1 MELDVARCRAD
12 FPALDNY
19 IWMQNGG
26 VSITPTPVAQEH
38 AERMREL
45 YERGPMHIVYPE
57 EEYARRRQSM
67 ETLARFFSCAVEEL
81 ALMRGV
87 SEAFQ
92 TVLRG
97 LDWQAGDRVL
107 VSDDEEAA
115 VLLPLLHL
123 RDVCGIELI
132 RVPVVD
138 DADEQ
143 VALFERHFDAHTKLI
158 ALSHVTTDRGFRL
171 PVERLCAAARAR
183 GILSFVDMAHSAGL
197 WPQSLPDIGCDF
209 AGLLSY
215 KWMYAPYAAGLL
227 YVHRERLDALQV
239 RYAGGRSQESLDFE
253 RGVYQLRESAERFQ
267 YGPWSW
273 PLVHA
278 WARSAQYLTS
288 IGVSA
293 IWQRTEHLADL
304 LKEALIGVGA
314 QLYTPLAGERSAAL
328 VSFGLHGIS
337 GKLLSQELESRW
349 NIVVKALPHGP
360 EGLRASMTFFL
371 LEGEIDVLMEGLKS
385 LAKKER
391 GDR

>member
-1 MELDVARCRAD
+1 MDIDVTRIRAD
-12 FPALDNY
+12 FPALKNY

-45 YERGPMHIVYPE
+45 YERGPMHIVYPD

-67 ETLARFFSCAVEEL
+67 KTLADFFSCSEEEL

-97 LDWQAGDRVL
+97 LEWKVGDRIV

-123 RDVCGIELI
+123 RDVSGIELI
-132 RVPVVD
+132 RVPIVD

-143 VALFERHFDAHTKLI
+143 VAIFERHFDARTRLI
-158 ALSHVTTDRGFRL
+158 ALSHVTTDRGSRL
-171 PVERLCAAARAR
+171 PVERLCAAARVR

-227 YVHRERLDALQV
+227 YVHRERLDALHV

-253 RGVYQLRESAERFQ
+253 RGVYRLRTSAERFQ

-278 WARSAQYLTS
+278 WARSVEYLSAIDT
-288 IGVSA
+288 SA
-293 IWQRTEHLADL
+293 IWKRTEHLTQL
-304 LKEALIGVGA
+304 LKDALLELDA
-314 QLYTPLAGERSAAL
+314 DLYTPLAGERSAAL
-328 VSFGLHGIS
+328 VSFGLCGIK
-337 GKLLSQELESRW
+337 GKTLSEQLERRW
-349 NIVVKALPHGP
+349 NIVIKALPHGP

-371 LEGEIDVLMEGLKS
+371 LEEEIDVLVEGLHS
-385 LAKKER
+385 LVREKGSE
-391 GDR
+391 

>member
-1 MELDVARCRAD
+1 MDIDVTRIRAD
-12 FPALDNY
+12 FPALKNY

-45 YERGPMHIVYPE
+45 YERGPMHIVYPV

-67 ETLARFFSCAVEEL
+67 KTLADFFSCSEEEL

-97 LDWQAGDRVL
+97 LEWQAGDHII

-123 RDVCGIELI
+123 RDVSGIELI

-143 VALFERHFDAHTKLI
+143 VALFERHFHSRTRLI

-227 YVHRERLDALQV
+227 YVHRERLDALHV
-239 RYAGGRSQESLDFE
+239 RYAGGRSEESLDFE
-253 RGVYQLRESAERFQ
+253 RGVYRLRTSAERFQ

-278 WARSAQYLTS
+278 WARSVEYLSS
-288 IGVSA
+288 IDTSA
-293 IWQRTEHLADL
+293 IWQRTEHLTRL
-304 LKEALIGVGA
+304 LKDALLGLDA
-314 QLYTPLAGERSAAL
+314 DLYTPLAGERSAAL
-328 VSFGLHGIS
+328 VSFGLCGIK
-337 GKLLSQELESRW
+337 GKMLSEQLERRW
-349 NIVVKALPHGP
+349 NIVIKALPHGP

-371 LEGEIDVLMEGLKS
+371 LEEEIDVLVEGLHS
-385 LAKKER
+385 LIREN
-391 GDR
+391 GSE

>member
-1 MELDVARCRAD
+1 MDIDIARVRAD
-12 FPALDNY
+12 FPALNNY

-26 VSITPTPVAQEH
+26 VSITPTPVALEH
-38 AERMREL
+38 AQRMREL

-57 EEYARRRQSM
+57 EEYARRRKSM
-67 ETLARFFSCAVEEL
+67 NTLARFFSCEVDEF

-87 SEAFQ
+87 SEGFQ

-97 LDWQAGDRVL
+97 LEWRGGDRVL

-123 RDVCGIELI
+123 RDISGIELV

-143 VALFERHFDAHTKLI
+143 VALFERHFNAQTKLI
-158 ALSHVTTDRGFRL
+158 ALCHVTTDRGFRL
-171 PVERLCAAARAR
+171 PVERLCAAARGC

-197 WPQSLPDIGCDF
+197 WPQSLPEIGCDF

-227 YVHRERLDALQV
+227 YVRRACLEVLQV
-239 RYAGGRSQESLDFE
+239 RYAGGRSQESLDFQSGAY
-253 RGVYQLRESAERFQ
+253 RLRDSAERFQ

-278 WARSAQYLTS
+278 WARSVEYLTS
-288 IGVSA
+288 VGTAA
-293 IWQRTEHLADL
+293 IWQRTECLAKL
-304 LKEALIGVGA
+304 LKESLLELGA
-314 QLYTPLAGERSAAL
+314 QLYTPFSSERSAAL
-328 VSFGLHGIS
+328 VSFGLHGIN
-337 GKLLSQELESRW
+337 GKMLCEQLQSRW
-349 NIVVKALPHGP
+349 NIVIKALPHGP
-360 EGLRASMTFFL
+360 EGLRASMAFFL
-371 LEGEIDVLMEGLKS
+371 LEEEIGVLIEGLHT
-385 LAKKER
+385 LAKEGR
-391 GDR
+391 V

>member
-1 MELDVARCRAD
+1 MDIDVTRIRAD
-12 FPALDNY
+12 FPALKNY

-45 YERGPMHIVYPE
+45 YERGPMHIVYPVE
-57 EEYARRRQSM
+57 EHARRRQSM
-67 ETLARFFSCAVEEL
+67 KTLADFFSCSEEEL

-97 LDWQAGDRVL
+97 LDWQAGDHII

-123 RDVCGIELI
+123 RDVSGIELI

-143 VALFERHFDAHTKLI
+143 VALFERHFHARTRLI

-227 YVHRERLDALQV
+227 YVHRERLDALHV
-239 RYAGGRSQESLDFE
+239 RYAGGRSEESLDFE
-253 RGVYQLRESAERFQ
+253 RGVYRLRTSAERFQ

-278 WARSAQYLTS
+278 WARSVEYLSS
-288 IGVSA
+288 IDTSA
-293 IWQRTEHLADL
+293 IWKRTEHLTQL
-304 LKEALIGVGA
+304 LKDALLELDA
-314 QLYTPLAGERSAAL
+314 DLYTPLAGERSAAL
-328 VSFGLHGIS
+328 VSFGLCGIK
-337 GKLLSQELESRW
+337 GKTLSEQLERRW
-349 NIVVKALPHGP
+349 NIVIKALPHGP

-371 LEGEIDVLMEGLKS
+371 LEEEIDVLIEGLHS
-385 LAKKER
+385 LIREKRSE
-391 GDR
+391 

>member
-1 MELDVARCRAD
+1 
-12 FPALDNY
+12 
-19 IWMQNGG
+19 
-26 VSITPTPVAQEH
+26 
-38 AERMREL
+38 MR
-45 YERGPMHIVYPE
+45 
-57 EEYARRRQSM
+57 RRRQSM
-67 ETLARFFSCAVEEL
+67 ETLARFFSCREEF

-123 RDVCGIELI
+123 RDVRGIELI
-132 RVPVVD
+132 RIPVLD

-143 VALFERHFDAHTKLI
+143 VALFERHFDAHTRLI

-197 WPQSLPDIGCDF
+197 WPQSLSDIGCDF

-239 RYAGGRSQESLDFE
+239 RYAGGRSQGLDFE
-253 RGVYQLRESAERFQ
+253 RGVYRLRESAERFQ
-267 YGPWSW
+267 HGPWSGRQY
-273 PLVHA
+273 A
-278 WARSAQYLTS
+278 WAVPPNIDVDRCWLFGSGQSTLPTC
-288 IGVSA
+288 
-293 IWQRTEHLADL
+293 
-304 LKEALIGVGA
+304 LKRPNRVGA
-314 QLYTPLAGERSAAL
+314 QLHTPLVERSAAL
-328 VSFGLHGIS
+328 
-337 GKLLSQELESRW
+337 
-349 NIVVKALPHGP
+349 
-360 EGLRASMTFFL
+360 
-371 LEGEIDVLMEGLKS
+371 
-385 LAKKER
+385 
-391 GDR
+391 

>member
-1 MELDVARCRAD
+1 MDIDVTRIRAD
-12 FPALDNY
+12 FPALKNY

-45 YERGPMHIVYPE
+45 YERGPMHIVYPD

-67 ETLARFFSCAVEEL
+67 KTLADFFSCSEEEL

-97 LDWQAGDRVL
+97 LEWKVGDRIV

-123 RDVCGIELI
+123 RDVSGIELI
-132 RVPVVD
+132 RVPIVD

-143 VALFERHFDAHTKLI
+143 VAIFERHFDARTRLI
-158 ALSHVTTDRGFRL
+158 ALSHVTTDRGSRL
-171 PVERLCAAARAR
+171 PVERLCAAARVR

-227 YVHRERLDALQV
+227 YVHRERLDALHV

-253 RGVYQLRESAERFQ
+253 RGVYRMRTSAERFQ

-278 WARSAQYLTS
+278 WARSVEYLSAIDT
-288 IGVSA
+288 SA
-293 IWQRTEHLADL
+293 IWKRTEHLTQL
-304 LKEALIGVGA
+304 LKDALLGLGA
-314 QLYTPLAGERSAAL
+314 DLYTPLAGERSAAL
-328 VSFGLHGIS
+328 VSFGLCGIK
-337 GKLLSQELESRW
+337 GKTLSEELERRW
-349 NIVVKALPHGP
+349 NIVIKALPHGP

-371 LEGEIDVLMEGLKS
+371 LEEEIDVLVEGLHS
-385 LAKKER
+385 LVREKGSE
-391 GDR
+391 

>member
-1 MELDVARCRAD
+1 MDIDVTRIRAD
-12 FPALDNY
+12 FPALKNY

-45 YERGPMHIVYPE
+45 YERGPMHIVYPV

-67 ETLARFFSCAVEEL
+67 KTLADFFSCSEEEL

-97 LDWQAGDRVL
+97 LEWQAGDHII

-123 RDVCGIELI
+123 RDVSGIELI

-143 VALFERHFDAHTKLI
+143 VALFERHFHSRTRLI

-227 YVHRERLDALQV
+227 YVQRERLDALHV
-239 RYAGGRSQESLDFE
+239 RYAGGRSEESLDFE
-253 RGVYQLRESAERFQ
+253 RGVYRLRTSAERFQ

-278 WARSAQYLTS
+278 WARSVEYLSS
-288 IGVSA
+288 IDISA
-293 IWQRTEHLADL
+293 IWQRTEHLTQVLKDALLGLGAD
-304 LKEALIGVGA
+304 
-314 QLYTPLAGERSAAL
+314 LYTPLDRERSAAL
-328 VSFGLHGIS
+328 VSFGLCGIK
-337 GKLLSQELESRW
+337 GKTLSEQLERHW
-349 NIVVKALPHGP
+349 NVVIKALPHGP

-371 LEGEIDVLMEGLKS
+371 LEEEIDVLIEGLHS
-385 LAKKER
+385 LMRENR
-391 GDR
+391 NG

>member
-1 MELDVARCRAD
+1 MDIDVTRIRAD
-12 FPALDNY
+12 FPALKNY

-45 YERGPMHIVYPE
+45 YERGPMHIVYPD

-67 ETLARFFSCAVEEL
+67 KTLADFFSCSEEEL

-97 LDWQAGDRVL
+97 LEWKVGDRIV

-123 RDVCGIELI
+123 RDVSGIELI
-132 RVPVVD
+132 RVPIVD

-143 VALFERHFDAHTKLI
+143 VAIFERHFDARTRLI

-171 PVERLCAAARAR
+171 PVERLCAAARVR

-253 RGVYQLRESAERFQ
+253 RGVYRLRTSAERFQ

-278 WARSAQYLTS
+278 WARSVEYLSAIDT
-288 IGVSA
+288 SA
-293 IWQRTEHLADL
+293 IWRRTEHLTQL
-304 LKEALIGVGA
+304 LKYALLGLGA
-314 QLYTPLAGERSAAL
+314 DLYTPLAGERSAAL
-328 VSFGLHGIS
+328 VSFGLCGIK
-337 GKLLSQELESRW
+337 GKTLSEELERRW
-349 NIVVKALPHGP
+349 NIVIKALPHGP

-371 LEGEIDVLMEGLKS
+371 IEEEIDVLVEGLHS
-385 LAKKER
+385 LVREKGSE
-391 GDR
+391 